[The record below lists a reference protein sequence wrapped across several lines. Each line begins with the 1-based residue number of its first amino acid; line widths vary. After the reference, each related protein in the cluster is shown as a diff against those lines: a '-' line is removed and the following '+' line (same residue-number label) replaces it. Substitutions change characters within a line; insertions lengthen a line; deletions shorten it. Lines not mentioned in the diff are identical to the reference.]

1 MAAEKERE
9 AVKNR
14 ASQFPKQW
22 AERVDKMTDRQ
33 VIAIYLRLKSQG
45 KL

>member
-1 MAAEKERE
+1 VAAEKERE
-9 AVKNR
+9 AVLKVG
-14 ASQFPKQW
+14 QFPKQW
-22 AERVDKMTDRQ
+22 KEKVGKMSDKQ

>member
-9 AVKNR
+9 AVKNK
-14 ASQFPKQW
+14 AGQFPKQW
-22 AERVDKMTDRQ
+22 AEKVDNMSDAQ
-33 VIAIYLRLKSQG
+33 VIAIYIRLKNQN